1 MYLKNNNLSKN
12 YIVSKS
18 RPLLSLSKSELSL
31 YELKVLDTYLSR
43 INSRNPDER
52 TVIFDKGEF
61 EALFDYADID
71 LTAMKVHL
79 NNLQSLKVDISTS
92 ERETDNI
99 VLFERAKAV
108 QDQYKMWQVELTC
121 SQSAMKY
128 FFNIENLG
136 YLRYKLL
143 HILQLKSRYSYFL
156 FLYLVDNRFRK
167 EWIISLDELKS
178 FLNCDQRESYSEY
191 KNFRRFV
198 LDKARKEILD
208 KTDIIFDFKT
218 IKRGRY
224 VKEIQFKVQ
233 TWGELAAIKAEIEEH
248 PQQTIEVNHQNS
260 DIDIM
265 LELSDNT
272 ISRENMQ
279 VIYDLILKLNVS
291 KGEYGTGRV
300 DYFKYRYDRML
311 IAETKTPIRDRG
323 AYIRGMLTKQIKGD
337 E

>member
-143 HILQLKSRYSYFL
+143 HILQLKSR
-156 FLYLVDNRFRK
+156 
-167 EWIISLDELKS
+167 
-178 FLNCDQRESYSEY
+178 
-191 KNFRRFV
+191 
-198 LDKARKEILD
+198 
-208 KTDIIFDFKT
+208 
-218 IKRGRY
+218 
-224 VKEIQFKVQ
+224 
-233 TWGELAAIKAEIEEH
+233 
-248 PQQTIEVNHQNS
+248 
-260 DIDIM
+260 
-265 LELSDNT
+265 
-272 ISRENMQ
+272 
-279 VIYDLILKLNVS
+279 
-291 KGEYGTGRV
+291 
-300 DYFKYRYDRML
+300 
-311 IAETKTPIRDRG
+311 
-323 AYIRGMLTKQIKGD
+323 
-337 E
+337 

>member
-136 YLRYKLL
+136 YLRVPG
-143 HILQLKSRYSYFL
+143 I
-156 FLYLVDNRFRK
+156 
-167 EWIISLDELKS
+167 
-178 FLNCDQRESYSEY
+178 
-191 KNFRRFV
+191 
-198 LDKARKEILD
+198 
-208 KTDIIFDFKT
+208 
-218 IKRGRY
+218 
-224 VKEIQFKVQ
+224 
-233 TWGELAAIKAEIEEH
+233 
-248 PQQTIEVNHQNS
+248 
-260 DIDIM
+260 
-265 LELSDNT
+265 
-272 ISRENMQ
+272 
-279 VIYDLILKLNVS
+279 
-291 KGEYGTGRV
+291 RV
-300 DYFKYRYDRML
+300 P
-311 IAETKTPIRDRG
+311 AG
-323 AYIRGMLTKQIKGD
+323 AP
-337 E
+337 